1 MKVVVVWQVLLF
13 KLKKQ
18 TSKNVADAT
27 FEMWSLKH
35 TEVLITTIM
44 QWYKLITNICKV
56 KFVS

>member
-18 TSKNVADAT
+18 TSKNVADTT
-27 FEMWSLKH
+27 FKMWSLKH
-35 TEVLITTIM
+35 TEVLITAIM

-56 KFVS
+56 KFIS